1 MQQRKKPNRP
11 YQIKKTGIK
20 HRYIDSQILVIHAA
34 IADKL
39 IQHPELIEQVLQ
51 QLEQRKELG
60 RINYSQY
67 ITWFSILEQI
77 NTPKIFKQAI
87 LEDSPKMRKFR
98 RNTPLVNILTEE
110 ERQNALS
117 TGALG
122 EISDIN
128 NLIL

>member
-1 MQQRKKPNRP
+1 MQQRNKPNRP

-67 ITWFSILEQI
+67 ITWYSILELI
-77 NTPKIFKQAI
+77 NSPQSFKQAI

-98 RNTPLVNILTEE
+98 RNTPLVNILTED
-110 ERQNALS
+110 ERQNALN
-117 TGALG
+117 TGAIG